1 MHLPPQTDH
10 LLLPPCPAG
19 LCLNCWSLQEL
30 VSRDPGHFLILLEQI
45 LQKTREVQE
54 EGTYDLLAPLALL
67 FYSTVLCVSSRV
79 ARQGVRGGGGR
90 ATSMRGIPLTFG
102 GSCGERNCRAVRLDT
117 GVSPGAFR
125 AAITSTCGAVWG
137 FHCALCRIWA
147 PLKQLPIH
155 KPVPSQP
162 VHKPENRCC

>member
-1 MHLPPQTDH
+1 MSLNPP
-10 LLLPPCPAG
+10 P
-19 LCLNCWSLQEL
+19 
-30 VSRDPGHFLILLEQI
+30 ILSSSQ
-45 LQKTREVQE
+45 VQE